1 VIANAQLKFC
11 GHRWLL
17 LYENMTSAR
26 FYNAES
32 LLNFMS
38 NLDENYK
45 FSILDKKWVN
55 HLDLTPALFLK
66 TSVLRERA

>member
-1 VIANAQLKFC
+1 
-11 GHRWLL
+11 
-17 LYENMTSAR
+17 MTPTR

-45 FSILDKKWVN
+45 SSILDKKWVN
-55 HLDLTPALFLK
+55 HRDLTPVLFLK
-66 TSVLRERA
+66 TSVLREQAWILALLAKNRR